1 MIFINSNQLL
11 KMINEGRLTLI
22 IDVRDEEDYM
32 LGHIPK
38 AVNIPMEIILSKLEE
53 LYQYKDEVILIYC
66 AKGQSSAIVCKYLES
81 KGFSN
86 VYNLLNGIN
95 NYISKGE

>member
-32 LGHIPK
+32 LGHIPN

-66 AKGQSSAIVCKYLES
+66 SNFSFLSFLK
-81 KGFSN
+81 KGF
-86 VYNLLNGIN
+86 
-95 NYISKGE
+95 KE

>member
-32 LGHIPK
+32 LGHIPN
-38 AVNIPMEIILSKLEE
+38 AVNTSVNPRTNANARVKVFVFLFALLVSP
-53 LYQYKDEVILIYC
+53 
-66 AKGQSSAIVCKYLES
+66 AK
-81 KGFSN
+81 
-86 VYNLLNGIN
+86 
-95 NYISKGE
+95 